1 MDPLMIGA
9 IGTLIVSIS
18 TGMATL
24 AVGLKT
30 RVETK
35 SIQKQV
41 HNNGGSSLKD
51 SVDYIKEEMGNLR
64 RDVSSVRTDL
74 THVRGDISDVRD
86 EQKTLRTEKA
96 ADHRSILSTQV
107 ALHDRLYRLE
117 CGQKEES

>member
-9 IGTLIVSIS
+9 IGTLFVSIS
-18 TGMATL
+18 TGLATL

-35 SIQKQV
+35 SIKKQV
-41 HNNGGSSLKD
+41 DNNGGSSLKD

-64 RDVSSVRTDL
+64 KDMSSVRTDL
-74 THVRGDISDVRD
+74 SSVREDVSDVRD
-86 EQKTLRTEKA
+86 EQKTLRAEKA

>member
-9 IGTLIVSIS
+9 IGTLFVSIS
-18 TGMATL
+18 TGLATL

-35 SIQKQV
+35 SIKKQV
-41 HNNGGSSLKD
+41 NNNGGSSLKD

-64 RDVSSVRTDL
+64 KDMTSIRTDLSSVRED
-74 THVRGDISDVRD
+74 VSDVRD